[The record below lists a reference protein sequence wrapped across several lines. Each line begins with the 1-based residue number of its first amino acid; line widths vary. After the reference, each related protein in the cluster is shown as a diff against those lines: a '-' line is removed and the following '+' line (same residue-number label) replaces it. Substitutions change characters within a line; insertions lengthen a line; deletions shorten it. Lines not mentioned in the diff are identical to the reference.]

1 MISRLIGRFRGRL
14 RCGAAGAPATVNA
27 RWLMSG
33 AINVGVTLVGIS
45 VFSGIVLAQPTG
57 SSFCTTALAETL
69 KNIFS
74 VIQFGGPLI
83 GGVVALGSAVAL
95 SFVRRSDYKRE
106 LKELRNQGLIWG
118 VVVAPLGTVI
128 IQFIL
133 NTVVAGGASC
143 TF

>member
-1 MISRLIGRFRGRL
+1 MIAWLAERFCQGQW
-14 RCGAAGAPATVNA
+14 CGCSGQPPSGLS

-33 AINVGVTLVGIS
+33 VINVGIGLVGAA
-45 VFSGIVLAQPTG
+45 VFSGVVLAQSPG

-83 GGVVALGSAVAL
+83 GGVVALGAAVAL
-95 SFVRRSDYKRE
+95 SVARRSDHKRE

-133 NTVVAGGASC
+133 NTIVAGGASC